1 MNMRLALLFISASLL
16 IGCGDSTPEC
26 NSDSAKKLVTDI
38 AHKQIKK
45 QFEQLRNSQMSGM
58 VPGNADSLLLKVI
71 NVRTLSHN
79 SSLDTYQCAANLQMT
94 LTDEQSKLP
103 NTTKLPITYSIQKTD
118 DNNGQFYINVSG
130 L

>member
-1 MNMRLALLFISASLL
+1 MKMNVLLVLIAASLMV
-16 IGCGDSTPEC
+16 GCGDKTPKC
-26 NSDSAKKLVTDI
+26 NSGEAKNLVVEI

-58 VPGNADSLLLKVI
+58 VPSNTDSLLLNVL

-79 SSLDTYQCAANLQMT
+79 SSADTYECAANLQMT
-94 LTDEQSKLP
+94 IADEQSKLP
-103 NTTKLPITYSIQKTD
+103 NTTEIPITFRIQKTD
-118 DNNGQFYINVSG
+118 DNGYFYISILG

>member
-16 IGCGDSTPEC
+16 IGCGDNTPEC
-26 NSDSAKKLVTDI
+26 NSDNAKNLVINI
-38 AHKQIKK
+38 AQKEIKK

-58 VPGNADSLLLKVI
+58 VPGNTDSLILKVI

-79 SSLDTYQCAANLQMT
+79 SSIDTYQCAANLQMT
-94 LTDEQSKLP
+94 MTDEQSKLP
-103 NTTKLPITYSIQKTD
+103 NTTEIPITYNIQKTD
-118 DNNGQFYINVSG
+118 DGNGRFYINVSG

>member
-1 MNMRLALLFISASLL
+1 MNMRLVLLFISASLL
-16 IGCGDSTPEC
+16 VGCGDNTPEC
-26 NSDSAKKLVTDI
+26 NSDDAKNLVADI
-38 AHKQIKK
+38 AHKQINK

-58 VPGNADSLLLKVI
+58 LPANTDSLLLKVI

-79 SSLDTYQCAANLQMT
+79 SSIDTYQCAANLQMT
-94 LTDEQSKLP
+94 MTDEQSKLP
-103 NTTKLPITYSIQKTD
+103 NTTEIPITYDIQQTD

>member
-16 IGCGDSTPEC
+16 VGCGDNTPEC
-26 NSDSAKKLVTDI
+26 NSDDAKRLVVNI

-58 VPGNADSLLLKVI
+58 VPGNTDNLLLKVI
-71 NVRTLSHN
+71 NVRTLDHN
-79 SSLDTYQCAANLQMT
+79 SSLDTYQCAASLQMP
-94 LTDEQSKLP
+94 LIDEQSKIP
-103 NTTKLPITYSIQKTD
+103 NTTELPINYSIQKTD
-118 DNNGQFYINVSG
+118 DNNHQFYINVSG

>member
-16 IGCGDSTPEC
+16 IGCGENTPEC
-26 NSDSAKKLVTDI
+26 NSDNAKNLVTDI

-45 QFEQLRNSQMSGM
+45 QFEQLRNSQISGM
-58 VPGNADSLLLKVI
+58 VPGNTDNLLLKVI
-71 NVRTLSHN
+71 NVRTLSRN
-79 SSLDTYQCAANLQMT
+79 SSLDIYQCAASLQMT

-103 NTTKLPITYSIQKTD
+103 NTTELPITYNIQKTD
-118 DNNGQFYINVSG
+118 DNNSQFYITVSG

>member
-1 MNMRLALLFISASLL
+1 MKRAMLLVLISAGLL
-16 IGCGDSTPEC
+16 AGCGEKTPKC
-26 NSDSAKKLVTDI
+26 SSDDAKNLVVNI
-38 AHKQIKK
+38 ARKQINK

-58 VPGNADSLLLKVI
+58 LPGNTDSLLLKVI
-71 NVRTLSHN
+71 NIRTLSHN
-79 SSLDTYQCAANLQMT
+79 SSIDTYQCAANLQMT

-103 NTTKLPITYSIQKTD
+103 NTTELPITYNIQKTD

>member
-1 MNMRLALLFISASLL
+1 MKRTMLLVLIAAGLLA
-16 IGCGDSTPEC
+16 GCGEKTPKC
-26 NSDSAKKLVTDI
+26 SSDDAKNLVVNI
-38 AHKQIKK
+38 ARKQIEK

-58 VPGNADSLLLKVI
+58 VPGNTDSLLLKVI

-79 SSLDTYQCAANLQMT
+79 SSIDTYQCAANLQMT
-94 LTDEQSKLP
+94 LTDEQSKLS
-103 NTTKLPITYSIQKTD
+103 NTTELPITYNIQKTD

>member
-1 MNMRLALLFISASLL
+1 MNMRLALLLISAGLL
-16 IGCGDSTPEC
+16 AGCGDNTPEC
-26 NSDSAKKLVTDI
+26 NSDDAKGLVVNI

-58 VPGNADSLLLKVI
+58 VPGNTDSLLLKII
-71 NVRTLSHN
+71 NVRTLSH
-79 SSLDTYQCAANLQMT
+79 SSSIDTYQCAASLQMT

-103 NTTKLPITYSIQKTD
+103 NTTEVPITYNIQQTD
-118 DNNGQFYINVSG
+118 NGNGKFYISVSG